1 MDYVRIK
8 ERYFKGQ
15 YPDYNVIEREVNAL
29 YPATTDTID
38 VAPHWRVIRDGEKY
52 EILIDD
58 SKDLLASFN
67 QAICRLFL
75 SHLFY
80 CIHAIYELGV
90 YKSLSWAFVEYFY

>member
-8 ERYFKGQ
+8 ERYFKDQ
-15 YPDYNVIEREVNAL
+15 YPNYNVIERQVNAL
-29 YPATTDTID
+29 YPTTTNTID
-38 VAPHWRVIRDGEKY
+38 VAVHWRVIRDGEKY

-58 SKDLLASFN
+58 TKGLLVSFN

-80 CIHAIYELGV
+80 CIHAGYDDLKGYELGV
-90 YKSLSWAFVEYFY
+90 YKSLS